1 MAKLRRYNSVLLN
14 LACKFSQ
21 KFSEIMNFKISHLG
35 LFFLNNLIIKLYYTL
50 LLVLTK
56 ILPISMIAFY
66 SERVA
71 ACTRIIEPAK
81 NCAHIPG

>member
-1 MAKLRRYNSVLLN
+1 MAKLRRYNSVLLH

-21 KFSEIMNFKISHLG
+21 KFSEIMNFKNFTFG
-35 LFFLNNLIIKLYYTL
+35 FVFNNLIIKLYYTL

-71 ACTRIIEPAK
+71 ACTRIIEPAR